1 MIKFFKRRKFKKDVQ
16 RLERELVT
24 ALGIHFPSLAE
35 NHEHWIRSN
44 ALMLSK
50 DQKFIHLLHM
60 TYDPDY
66 QEKNRVRHRKNYKIH
81 GVEIFDKRSNKPVS
95 LSLTVYNNLIQHIYL
110 PFDKDISKEF
120 DLTRIVANNPQIE
133 VIELENPAEKTLR
146 NILNGLSDEQ
156 LQLIELEH
164 TFEIDLDS
172 KLYYTIFDMEDGNY
186 IAIDKTGQVYRLIHN
201 HDQPVKKIADSAET
215 LLFTYSGD
223 KNDFKKYMDE

>member
-1 MIKFFKRRKFKKDVQ
+1 M
-16 RLERELVT
+16 
-24 ALGIHFPSLAE
+24 
-35 NHEHWIRSN
+35 
-44 ALMLSK
+44 
-50 DQKFIHLLHM
+50 
-60 TYDPDY
+60 
-66 QEKNRVRHRKNYKIH
+66 
-81 GVEIFDKRSNKPVS
+81 
-95 LSLTVYNNLIQHIYL
+95 